1 VLPELL
7 AARDARYDLRRRS
20 AGATPSIIE
29 VALNVPGWPKVSAD
43 LRTVFDWAL
52 EEVELSTGAARLH
65 EGEDAAGYFALY
77 TSVAPA
83 RELKIEAVAIEERA
97 PWGRLLDIDCYEG
110 PQKASRWSVGL
121 PERSCFLCAA
131 PHETCIGEQRHDQG
145 ALREAVDGLA
155 AACAARAARAARNE
169 DESR

>member
-20 AGATPSIIE
+20 AGATPSILE
-29 VALNVPGWPKVSAD
+29 VALNVPGWPKVSGD
-43 LRTVFDWAL
+43 LRAVFDWAL
-52 EEVELSTGAARLH
+52 GEVERSTGATRLH
-65 EGEDAAGYFALY
+65 EAEDAAGYFALY

-83 RELKIEAVAIEERA
+83 RELKIEAVAIEGRA
-97 PWGRLLDIDCYEG
+97 PWGRLLDIDCYEAS
-110 PQKASRWSVGL
+110 QKASRRSVGL

-131 PHETCIGEQRHDQG
+131 PHETCIGEQSHDQV
-145 ALREAVDGLA
+145 ALREIVDGL
-155 AACAARAARAARNE
+155 AACAARALRAARKE